1 MATVLIDEQ
10 CVIPAGIAT
19 LADFRRWVVSP
30 EFPATGRIDWVAS
43 RIEVD
48 MSPEDLFTHGTL
60 KSEIV
65 RCLANLAKETLH
77 ARAWLHL
84 TRHVYS
90 MYPCKRFRFCFPI
103 R

>member
-60 KSEIV
+60 
-65 RCLANLAKETLH
+65 H